1 MGFVVTER
9 KSSSEADES
18 GKTRAPG
25 RRERRR
31 AEVRERLYQAAL
43 DLINDRGF
51 QATTVKDITEAA
63 DVGKGTF
70 FNYFPT
76 KEHFWLMYYENQQKI
91 FEEAQRA
98 VGEGGESVRQ
108 AIKKLMWRMS
118 AKPTPALVH
127 SFLLAMFANQ
137 SVAAIVI
144 PQLYKNRQRFEAL
157 LTIGQKRGEVRR
169 DKTPAELARTLHE
182 IGFGTTLFW
191 SFRPTVPLD
200 TLLEANLDLVF
211 NQDLVTTRPS
221 PKKNNVRTHRRS
233 QVART
238 EPKK

>member
-1 MGFVVTER
+1 MMPMATVG
-9 KSSSEADES
+9 KSPEEEQSDKAP
-18 GKTRAPG
+18 APG

-51 QATTVKDITEAA
+51 QLTTVKDITEAA

-91 FEEAQRA
+91 FEDAQRA
-98 VGEGGESVRQ
+98 VGEDGESVRQ

-127 SFLLAMFANQ
+127 SFMQAIFSNPN
-137 SVAAIVI
+137 VAAIVV

-169 DKTPAELARTLHE
+169 DKTPAELARILHE
-182 IGFGTTLFW
+182 LGFGTALFW
-191 SFRPTVPLD
+191 SLRPSVPLD
-200 TLLEANLDLVF
+200 AALDANLDIVW
-211 NQDLVTTRPS
+211 NQDLRTTRRS
-221 PKKNNVRTHRRS
+221 PKKNNVSTHERS
-233 QVART
+233 RVART
-238 EPKK
+238 ATKR